1 MTSAAR
7 SVEALVGA
15 HYDSL
20 YRYAYRL
27 SGSAADAEDLTQD
40 TFGTALLRYGQLR
53 DPSLAKAWL
62 FQILRNK
69 YLLRLRGEKRAK
81 TVPLDSV
88 DDPACRAGADP
99 GAGGG
104 EGGEF
109 PVGPGELQ
117 AVLSELDE
125 AFRTPLILY
134 YFEDFSYREIAEQM
148 GLPIGT
154 VMSRLARA
162 KVHLRNRLAPAH
174 DGGGSGDGGG
184 AGRTRDHS
192 EAKGGRP

>member
-1 MTSAAR
+1 MTAAR
-7 SVEALVGA
+7 EVEALVA
-15 HYDSL
+15 THYDSL

-53 DPSLAKAWL
+53 DRGLAKAWL

-69 YLLRLRGEKRAK
+69 YLLRLRDQKRAN

-88 DDPACRAGADP
+88 ADPACRDDGP
-99 GAGGG
+99 GGG
-104 EGGEF
+104 GAGGEF
-109 PVGPGELQ
+109 PVGPAELQ

-148 GLPIGT
+148 NLPIGT

-162 KVHLRNRLAPAH
+162 KVHLRNRLE
-174 DGGGSGDGGG
+174 SGHTRG
-184 AGRTRDHS
+184 AGAGHS
-192 EAKGGRP
+192 QAEGKGG